1 MNSKYIDIITKHI
14 DNITDLK
21 DEYIKTG
28 KLDRDTKILIKYIKK
43 YNKKIEKYLEDE
55 LKLYENSY
63 CDNDGDNNDNN
74 DNNDDNDN
82 DLGKY
87 NVYSFEKDA
96 YYASDDNITFAD
108 VSKNESPVELSD
120 IIGDCKNNEE
130 IENEQINLYSDE
142 ETENEKLEEN
152 ETVKEMLAISKIYL
166 NRAIK
171 RKMLQIK

>member
-14 DNITDLK
+14 DNITELK

-63 CDNDGDNNDNN
+63 Y
-74 DNNDDNDN
+74 DNDN
-82 DLGKY
+82 DNNNNDNDLEKY

-96 YYASDDNITFAD
+96 YYASDNNITFAD

-120 IIGDCKNNEE
+120 IIGDRKNNEE
-130 IENEQINLYSDE
+130 IEDGQINLYSDE
-142 ETENEKLEEN
+142 EIENEKLEEN
-152 ETVKEMLAISKIYL
+152 ETVNEMLAISKIYL